1 MQRKLFSQKL
11 NNAPTGTG
19 QLHQYLSVATK
30 AQVEKMAQYS
40 TDFFE
45 AEVQGIE
52 GDNPEEYNWYKIR
65 ASSQF
70 SSFNT
75 MQTSLGD
82 DWRVVYFQRTDID
95 YIKPGTKFKF
105 WNNVWIADNP
115 SNIASLTG
123 NALVKRCNA
132 VWNSLDFY
140 GNIVSEPMVIMQ
152 PATKAN
158 ANTDTETMQLTDSYA
173 DCIMQANEWT
183 LANLRNNTR
192 MILGSSGFAVRG
204 LSDYIREFTEQ
215 SGSVRIL
222 RFSIYY
228 QEPTERD
235 DMVEQI
241 ADGLSFS
248 WDIVVSG
255 NKSASIGNTSQL
267 NATSVR
273 NGELIGTDVEVSYEW
288 SSSDETVATVDEN
301 GLVTAVSDGSTS
313 IRCTLSQNTDI
324 YTEIKFLVQP
334 ETIGMSWA
342 TERLPDSI
350 VVYQESTLSVSNPES
365 DVNWEFSGPERSC
378 YGVSTDGNSAT
389 ITCYSPSTTPLIVSV
404 SDGTTTLTTNI
415 QLIVR

>member
-324 YTEIKFLVQP
+324 YTEIQFLVQP
-334 ETIGMSWA
+334 ETTGMSWG

-350 VVYQESTLSVSNPES
+350 VVYQESTLSVSNPEG

-389 ITCYSPSTTPLIVSV
+389 ITCYSPSTTPLSVSA